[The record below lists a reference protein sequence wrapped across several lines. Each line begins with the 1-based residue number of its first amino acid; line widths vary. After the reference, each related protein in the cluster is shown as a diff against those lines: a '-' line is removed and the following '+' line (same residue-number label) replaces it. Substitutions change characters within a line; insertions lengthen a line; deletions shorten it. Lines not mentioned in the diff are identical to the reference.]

1 MRVNLSSYPS
11 LSKLYSVNF
20 PKLSGGLNLK
30 ELDYRLGPD
39 ESPEMKNLWWQDGVL
54 QCRDGQ
60 VYVSPDELGT
70 GYACTQQPYYDT
82 MFFHIDDSIYF
93 MSLAGE
99 NPTLQRLRGDVPK
112 NRGTFFRYQDYL
124 FYKNKGAFI
133 RIRHQ
138 LWSNGSRNFYAHD
151 VVNLAYTPVVLIN
164 TSPVNGSG
172 AMYQP
177 ENRLSAKK
185 TIWYNAVE
193 GVTVYKLPVT
203 DIDTIVSVVV
213 DGATLAGDD
222 YTVDYVSGTVTFKTA
237 PPVTTPATNNSVK
250 ITYSK
255 PNPDALDAIMDC
267 EYAFVGG
274 GDTNLCIL
282 LGGCDAQPNAVF
294 WNSND
299 NVSMNPT
306 YWPMSYYNL
315 VGGTEDPVMGF
326 GKQYSTLV
334 VFKRS
339 SLGKLSYGVE
349 KVDDRDSISF
359 TYSDI
364 NSRVGCNLP
373 DSIQLIENNLVW
385 ANTDQGVHMLRSTSA
400 AFENNV
406 DCISDKINGGQKGLL
421 KDLRSAPTVASF
433 DDDSRY
439 WLCCNGV
446 AYVWDYALST
456 YSDPSW
462 FYFTNIGGVAF
473 FRDDTRRLY
482 HLDGSGRV
490 TRFERVFSDYDEG
503 IEKVYRFPTQHF
515 GSYERLKDIPQLLVS
530 VRSDTDTD
538 IAVKYDTDYETRYDH
553 TPIRTYSWRLA
564 PRNLAHRCL
573 DVPKYAY
580 VAKRKPGCRHVRHFA
595 LTLSNSAKGEDLS
608 IVSMQIFYRFQG
620 RER

>member
-1 MRVNLSSYPS
+1 MRINLSSYPS

-39 ESPEMKNLWWQDGVL
+39 ESPDIRNLWWQDGVL

-60 VYVSPDELGT
+60 VYISEEELGT
-70 GYACTQQPYYDT
+70 GYACTANPFFGRA
-82 MFFHIDDSIYF
+82 FFHIGDGIYYGV
-93 MSLAGE
+93 LAGAE
-99 NPTLQRLRGDVPK
+99 MTLQRIASGVPE
-112 NRGTFFRYQDYL
+112 NRGTFFRYQDFLY
-124 FYKNKGAFI
+124 YKNKGGFFKITYDADSDSYLA
-133 RIRHQ
+133 RDA
-138 LWSNGSRNFYAHD
+138 LSD
-151 VVNLAYTPVVLIN
+151 AYTPVVTIN
-164 TSPVNGSG
+164 ASPTNGSG
-172 AMYQP
+172 SMYQP
-177 ENRLSAKK
+177 ENRASAKK
-185 TIWYNAVE
+185 TIWYNAAE
-193 GVTVYKLPVT
+193 GVTVYKLPVS
-203 DIDTIVSVVV
+203 DIDSVDSVIV
-213 DGATLAGDD
+213 DGVALSADK
-222 YTVDYVSGTVTFKTA
+222 YTVSTATGTVTFNTA
-237 PPVTTPATNNSVK
+237 PPVTTPATNNTVK

-255 PNPDALDAIMDC
+255 TNPDALSAIMDC
-267 EYAFVGG
+267 EYAFVAG

-282 LGGCDAQPNAVF
+282 LAGCDAQPNAVF

-299 NVSMNPT
+299 NISMNPT

-315 VGGTEDPVMGF
+315 VGDTEDPVTGF

-334 VFKRS
+334 VFKTHS
-339 SLGKLSYGVE
+339 IGKLGFGVE

-364 NSRVGCNLP
+364 NSRVGCDVP
-373 DSIQLIENNLVW
+373 TSIQLIENNLVW
-385 ANTDQGVHMLRSTSA
+385 ANTYQGVHMLRSTSA

-406 DCISDKINGGQKGLL
+406 DCISDKINGDVKGLL
-421 KDLRSAPTVASF
+421 KDLRSTETVGSF
-433 DDDSRY
+433 DDDARY
-439 WLCCNGV
+439 WLCCNGA
-446 AYVWDYALST
+446 AYVWDYGLST

-462 FYFTNIGGVAF
+462 FYFTNIAGVAF
-473 FRDDTRRLY
+473 LRDDERRLY

-490 TRFERVFSDYDEG
+490 TRFERVFSDYGAG
-503 IEKVYRFPTQHF
+503 IEKLYRFPTQHF
-515 GSYERLKDIPQLLVS
+515 GSYERLKDIPQLLIS

-573 DVPKYAY
+573 DVPKYAF

-595 LTLSNSAKGEDLS
+595 LTLSNDTAGEDLS
-608 IVSMQIFYRFQG
+608 VVSMQIFYRFQG

>member
-1 MRVNLSSYPS
+1 MRINLSSYPNA
-11 LSKLYSVNF
+11 SKLYSANF

-39 ESPEMKNLWWQDGVL
+39 ESPELRNLWWQDGVL

-60 VYVSPDELGT
+60 VRISGEGHVGT
-70 GYACTQQPYYDT
+70 GYACTDNPFFGCA
-82 MFFHIDDSIYF
+82 FFHIGDGIYY
-93 MSLAGE
+93 G
-99 NPTLQRLRGDVPK
+99 RLDTAEMQLTKLIGGIPE
-112 NRGTFFRYQDYL
+112 NRGTFFRYQDFLY
-124 FYKNKGAFI
+124 YKNKGGFAKI
-133 RIRHQ
+133 TYHV
-138 LWSNGSRNFYAHD
+138 GSDSYSAAD
-151 VVNLAYTPVVLIN
+151 ALDDAYTPVVVIN
-164 TSPVNGSG
+164 ASPTNGSG
-172 AMYQP
+172 ARYQP
-177 ENRLSAKK
+177 ENRASAKK
-185 TIWYNAVE
+185 TIWYNAAE
-193 GVTVYKLPVT
+193 GVTVYKLPVAVV
-203 DIDTIVSVVV
+203 DTVDSVVV
-213 DGATLAGDD
+213 DGVSLGADA
-222 YTVDYVSGTVTFKTA
+222 YTVDYVNGTVTFNTA
-237 PPVTTPATNNSVK
+237 PPVTTPATNNTVR

-255 PNPDALDAIMDC
+255 ANPDALSAIMDC
-267 EYAFVGG
+267 EYAFVAG

-282 LGGCDAQPNAVF
+282 LAGCDAQPNAVF

-299 NVSMNPT
+299 NISMNPT

-315 VGGTEDPVMGF
+315 VGDTEDPVTGF

-334 VFKRS
+334 VFKTHS
-339 SLGKLSYGVE
+339 IGKLGFGIE
-349 KVDDRDSISF
+349 KVDDRDSVSF

-364 NSRVGCNLP
+364 NSRVGCDIP
-373 DSIQLIENNLVW
+373 TSIQLIENNLVW
-385 ANTDQGVHMLRSTSA
+385 ANTYQGVHMLRSTSA

-406 DCISDKINGGQKGLL
+406 DCISDKINGDSKGLL
-421 KDLRSAPTVASF
+421 SDLRSAVAIGSF

-439 WLCCNGV
+439 WLSCNGV

-462 FYFTNIGGVAF
+462 FYFTNINGVAF

-490 TRFERVFSDYDEG
+490 TRFERVFSDYGEG
-503 IEKVYRFPTQHF
+503 IEKMYRFPTQHF
-515 GSYERLKDIPQLLVS
+515 GSYERLKDIPQLLIS

-595 LTLSNSAKGEDLS
+595 LTLSNDAAGEDLS
-608 IVSMQIFYRFQG
+608 VVSMQIFYRFQG